1 MLLCACLDY
10 YLYIVLDNER
20 KLRQRL
26 SSAELGKF
34 FRRTNQLFSPPITL
48 TRASRGIG
56 KGQTILL
63 RSGSAHRL
71 LTESD
76 NSVAYFVLLQSFG
89 TPTQYIAIYRR
100 ALVTHTD
107 VGSPKP
113 RRRGRLRIGSVI

>member
-1 MLLCACLDY
+1 MPNWDNFSV
-10 YLYIVLDNER
+10 VLNSF
-20 KLRQRL
+20 LVP
-26 SSAELGKF
+26 S
-34 FRRTNQLFSPPITL
+34 ITL
-48 TRASRGIG
+48 NRASRGIG

-71 LTESD
+71 MTESD